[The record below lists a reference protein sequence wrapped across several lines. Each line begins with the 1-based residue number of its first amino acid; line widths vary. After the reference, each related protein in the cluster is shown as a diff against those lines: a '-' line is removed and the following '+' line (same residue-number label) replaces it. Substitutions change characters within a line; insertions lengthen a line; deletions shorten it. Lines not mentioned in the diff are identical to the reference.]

1 MSNDR
6 IPANLLSII
15 DYDVVIIGGGVA
27 GCAAAIHLSKT
38 GAKVA
43 LIEQNVMPHETVHSY
58 LVAPGSLR
66 ELTNIGINLDETQ
79 MGNTLIHTKVY
90 LNGQKLIDGEF
101 PEVDDMPRLA
111 KVVPIKALNQALLN
125 LARESGATILEGW
138 RVINFAVENNYVTVI
153 AEAKD
158 KRTLR
163 ARLLIGADGVNSIVT
178 RKLKGSAWSK
188 TQRVI
193 AARAQ
198 YDYVS
203 VNPSQA
209 SLYFDAESFPG
220 YGWIFPTSKSQA
232 NVGVGYILGAN
243 PPQTDPKTLL
253 QSLIENN
260 PAMQQHLKDARIVGE
275 VEVLTSNL
283 FDRKV
288 PLIGDRLMVIG
299 LAAGLVDPFNGEGL
313 QMGLLSAKWAT
324 ETAQNCIANNNYSEA
339 ALTPYIKRIEGK
351 FGYGF
356 QLSETML
363 SLLRNRNLNSVWLA
377 EFEAMCKRCNT
388 DPEYKHT
395 ASAILSGMIFPTEEI
410 TAKML
415 IGTLQQTTLTGVT
428 ALGSILQN
436 IAQQNPSQQTQN
448 MFQTATSVAQYA
460 ALNPLNALNWGAEAA
475 VQATELAA
483 FIATQALKNVADS
496 RQSEGQQ

>member
-1 MSNDR
+1 MSNDK
-6 IPANLLSII
+6 IPVNLLSII
-15 DYDVVIIGGGVA
+15 DFDIVIIGGGVA
-27 GCAAAIHLSKT
+27 GCTAAIHLSKA

-43 LIEQNVMPHETVHSY
+43 VIEQHTTPSETVHSY

-66 ELTNIGINLDETQ
+66 ELTNLGINIAETQ
-79 MGNTLIHTKVY
+79 TGNTLRHAKVY
-90 LNGQKLIDGEF
+90 LNGQGLIDGDF
-101 PEVDDMPRLA
+101 PEVDDMPRYA

-125 LARESGATILEGW
+125 LALESGATILEGW
-138 RVINFAVENNYVTVI
+138 RAINFAVENNWVTVI
-153 AEAKD
+153 AGTKD
-158 KRTLR
+158 TTRTVR

-178 RKLKGSAWSK
+178 RRLKGSAWSE
-188 TQRVI
+188 TQRII

-209 SLYFDAESFPG
+209 SLYFDSESFPG

-232 NVGVGYILGAN
+232 NVGVGYILGTN

-253 QSLIENN
+253 ESLIQND

-283 FDRKV
+283 FDSKV

-313 QMGLLSAKWAT
+313 QMGLLSAKWAA
-324 ETAQNCIANNNYSEA
+324 ETVQNCIASNNFTKV
-339 ALTPYIKRIEGK
+339 ALSPYTKRIEGK

-356 QLSETML
+356 QLADTIL
-363 SLLRNRNLNSVWLA
+363 SLLRNRKLNSAWLS
-377 EFEAMCKRCNT
+377 EFEAMCRRCST

-395 ASAILSGMIFPTEEI
+395 ASAILSGMIFPNEEV
-410 TAKML
+410 TVKML
-415 IGTLQQTTLTGVT
+415 MGTLQQTTLTGVA

-436 IAQQNPSQQTQN
+436 ITQQNPSQQAQSL
-448 MFQTATSVAQYA
+448 FQTATSVVQYA
-460 ALNPLNALNWGAEAA
+460 ALNPLNALNWGVNTAL
-475 VQATELAA
+475 QATELAA
-483 FIATQALKNVADS
+483 FVSTQALKNF
-496 RQSEGQQ
+496 RNT